1 MRVGIIGLINHD
13 TIYMA
18 GGRRIQDL
26 GGILYNTTVM
36 ADLVDEGDA
45 LYPISRIGTDC
56 YDAMCRILASRPG
69 VNTTGIALAEEGT
82 SRNRIRY
89 DENLEKIEQLT
100 NHVGSISLKQIEP
113 FLELDALLV
122 NFIVGDD
129 ITLETMETVR
139 DSASGLLYL
148 DVHNLCLGIDAQ
160 GYRRRRAPGD
170 WQRWIEMFDVVQ
182 MNEVEAR
189 LLAGSDHEAAA
200 DGSGAVDGSGAD
212 DVPNESGGP
221 DRPGA
226 AGGPEAAGADD
237 VPNESGGPDRPGAAG
252 GPEAAG
258 GPLETEEDFIA
269 FGRSVISLG
278 PSVCVITRGPLGP
291 VTVYRKD
298 GEAKAFAIPSEPV
311 RDVIDTTGCGDA
323 FAAGFV
329 TEFAA
334 SKDPVGATRLANRVA
349 SVNCTVAGLP
359 ERGTFDDVRI

>member
-1 MRVGIIGLINHD
+1 MRIGIIGLINHD
-13 TIYMA
+13 TIFMA

-45 LYPISRIGTDC
+45 LFPISCIGADC
-56 YDAMCRILASRPG
+56 YDAMCAILDPRPA
-69 VNTTGIALAEEGT
+69 VSTRGISLSPAGT

-89 DENLEKIEQLT
+89 DEDLEKIEQLT
-100 NHVGSISLKQIEP
+100 NHVGSISLEQIEP
-113 FLELDALLV
+113 FLDLDALLV

-129 ITLETMETVR
+129 VTLETMKAVR
-139 DSASGLLYL
+139 EKASGLLYL

-189 LLAGSDHEAAA
+189 LLAGSDHE
-200 DGSGAVDGSGAD
+200 V
-212 DVPNESGGP
+212 
-221 DRPGA
+221 A
-226 AGGPEAAGADD
+226 AGG
-237 VPNESGGPDRPGAAG
+237 SGVR
-252 GPEAAG
+252 
-258 GPLETEEDFIA
+258 LETEDDFFA
-269 FGRSVISLG
+269 FGTSVISLG
-278 PSVCVITRGPLGP
+278 PSVCVITRGALGP

-298 GEAKAFAIPSEPV
+298 GEPKAFAIPSEPV

-329 TEFAA
+329 TGFAA

>member
-1 MRVGIIGLINHD
+1 MRIGIIGLINHD

-45 LYPISRIGTDC
+45 LYPISRIGADC
-56 YDAMCRILASRPG
+56 FDAMRAILDPRPA
-69 VNTTGIALAEEGT
+69 VSTRGISLSPAGT

-89 DENLEKIEQLT
+89 DEDLEKIEQLT
-100 NHVGSISLKQIEP
+100 NHVGSITLEQIEP
-113 FLELDALLV
+113 FLDLDALLV

-129 ITLETMETVR
+129 VTLETMKAVR
-139 DSASGLLYL
+139 GSASGLLYL
-148 DVHNLCLGIDAQ
+148 DVHNLCLGIDAE
-160 GYRRRRAPGD
+160 GYRRRRAPGN

-189 LLAGSDHEAAA
+189 LLAGSDHE
-200 DGSGAVDGSGAD
+200 V
-212 DVPNESGGP
+212 
-221 DRPGA
+221 A
-226 AGGPEAAGADD
+226 AGGP
-237 VPNESGGPDRPGAAG
+237 
-252 GPEAAG
+252 G
-258 GPLETEEDFIA
+258 GPLEAKDDFIA
-269 FGRSVISLG
+269 FGTSVISLG
-278 PSVCVITRGPLGP
+278 PSVCVITRGALGP

-298 GEAKAFAIPSEPV
+298 GEPKAFAIPSEPV

-359 ERGTFDDVRI
+359 ERGTFDNVRI

>member
-1 MRVGIIGLINHD
+1 MRIGIIGLINHD
-13 TIYMA
+13 TIFMA

-45 LYPISRIGTDC
+45 LYPISSIGTDC
-56 YDAMCRILASRPG
+56 YDAMRSMLDPRSAVSNRG
-69 VNTTGIALAEEGT
+69 VRVSPAGT

-89 DENLEKIEQLT
+89 DETMEKVEQLT
-100 NHVGSISLKQIEP
+100 NHIGPIPFDQIEP
-113 FLELDALLV
+113 FLDLDTLLV

-129 ITLETMETVR
+129 ISLATMAAVR
-139 DSASGLLYL
+139 EKATGLLYL

-200 DGSGAVDGSGAD
+200 DGSGAVDGPSAVDGPD
-212 DVPNESGGP
+212 ESGGP

-226 AGGPEAAGADD
+226 AGGPA
-237 VPNESGGPDRPGAAG
+237 AAG
-252 GPEAAG
+252 GSG
-258 GPLETEEDFIA
+258 VPLETEDDFIA
-269 FGRSVISLG
+269 FGTSVISIG
-278 PSVCVITRGPLGP
+278 PSVCVITRGALGP

-298 GEAKAFAIPSEPV
+298 GEPKAFAIPSEPV

-329 TEFAA
+329 VEYAA
-334 SKDPVGATRLANRVA
+334 TKDPVGATRLANRVA

-359 ERGTFDDVRI
+359 EPGTFTGVRS

>member
-1 MRVGIIGLINHD
+1 MRIGIIGLINHD
-13 TIYMA
+13 TIFMA

-36 ADLVDEGDA
+36 ADLVGVGDE
-45 LYPISRIGTDC
+45 LFPISRIGADC
-56 YDAMCRILASRPG
+56 YDAMRAILDPRPA
-69 VNTTGIALAEEGT
+69 VNTRGISLSLAGT

-89 DENLEKIEQLT
+89 DEDLEKIEQLT
-100 NHVGSISLKQIEP
+100 NHVGPISLEQIEP
-113 FLELDALLV
+113 FLDLDALLV

-129 ITLETMETVR
+129 ITLETMKAVR
-139 DSASGLLYL
+139 GSASGLLYL
-148 DVHNLCLGIDAQ
+148 DVHNLCLGIDAE

-170 WQRWIEMFDVVQ
+170 WRRWIEMFDVVQ

-200 DGSGAVDGSGAD
+200 
-212 DVPNESGGP
+212 GGP
-221 DRPGA
+221 GTTGGPGA
-226 AGGPEAAGADD
+226 AGGLD
-237 VPNESGGPDRPGAAG
+237 ES
-252 GPEAAG
+252 G
-258 GPLETEEDFIA
+258 GPLETEDDFIA
-269 FGRSVISLG
+269 FGTSVISLG

-311 RDVIDTTGCGDA
+311 RNVIDTTGCGDA

-334 SKDPVGATRLANRVA
+334 SRDPVGATRLANRVA
-349 SVNCTVAGLP
+349 SVNCTVAGLQ

>member
-13 TIYMA
+13 TIFMT

-45 LYPISRIGTDC
+45 LYPISRIGADC
-56 YDAMCRILASRPG
+56 YDAMRAMLDPRPAVSNRGIRVSR
-69 VNTTGIALAEEGT
+69 TGT

-89 DENLEKIEQLT
+89 DEDMEKVEQLT
-100 NHVGSISLKQIEP
+100 NHIGPIPFEQIEP
-113 FLELDALLV
+113 FLDLDALLV

-129 ITLETMETVR
+129 ISLETMAAVR
-139 DSASGLLYL
+139 ERAGGLLYL
-148 DVHNLCLGIDAQ
+148 DVHNLCLGIDAE
-160 GYRRRRAPGD
+160 GYRRRRAPED

-189 LLAGSDHEAAA
+189 LLGGVAVAGDQ
-200 DGSGAVDGSGAD
+200 
-212 DVPNESGGP
+212 
-221 DRPGA
+221 
-226 AGGPEAAGADD
+226 AGGVLEAED
-237 VPNESGGPDRPGAAG
+237 
-252 GPEAAG
+252 
-258 GPLETEEDFIA
+258 DFIA
-269 FGRSVISLG
+269 FGRSVITLG

-298 GEAKAFAIPSEPV
+298 QEPEAFVIPSEPAG
-311 RDVIDTTGCGDA
+311 DVVDTTGCGDA

-329 TEFAA
+329 VEYATT
-334 SKDPVGATRLANRVA
+334 KDPVGATRLANRVA

-359 ERGTFDDVRI
+359 EPGTFSVVRS

>member
-1 MRVGIIGLINHD
+1 MRIGIIGLINHD
-13 TIYMA
+13 TIFMA

-45 LYPISRIGTDC
+45 LYPISRIGADC
-56 YDAMCRILASRPG
+56 YDAMRAILDPRPA
-69 VNTTGIALAEEGT
+69 VSTRGISLSPAGT

-89 DENLEKIEQLT
+89 DEDLEKIEQLT
-100 NHVGSISLKQIEP
+100 NHVGSISLEQIEP
-113 FLELDALLV
+113 FLDLDALLV

-129 ITLETMETVR
+129 VTLETMKAVR
-139 DSASGLLYL
+139 GGASGLLYL
-148 DVHNLCLGIDAQ
+148 DVHNLCLGIDAE
-160 GYRRRRAPGD
+160 GYRRRRAPGN

-189 LLAGSDHEAAA
+189 LLARSDHEAAA
-200 DGSGAVDGSGAD
+200 
-212 DVPNESGGP
+212 GGL
-221 DRPGA
+221 
-226 AGGPEAAGADD
+226 
-237 VPNESGGPDRPGAAG
+237 
-252 GPEAAG
+252 G

-269 FGRSVISLG
+269 FGTSVISLG

-291 VTVYRKD
+291 VTVYRED
-298 GEAKAFAIPSEPV
+298 REPKAFAIPSEPV

>member
-1 MRVGIIGLINHD
+1 MRIGIIGLINHD
-13 TIYMA
+13 TIFMA

-36 ADLVDEGDA
+36 ADLVGEDDE
-45 LYPISRIGTDC
+45 LFPISRIGADC
-56 YDAMCRILASRPG
+56 YDAMRAILDPRPA
-69 VNTTGIALAEEGT
+69 VNTRGISLSPTGT

-89 DENLEKIEQLT
+89 DEDLEKIEQLT
-100 NHVGSISLKQIEP
+100 NHVGSISLEQIKP
-113 FLELDALLV
+113 FLDLDALLV

-129 ITLETMETVR
+129 ITLETMKAVR
-139 DSASGLLYL
+139 GSASGLLYL
-148 DVHNLCLGIDAQ
+148 DAHNLCLGIDAE

-170 WQRWIEMFDVVQ
+170 WRRWIEMFDVVQ

-200 DGSGAVDGSGAD
+200 GV
-212 DVPNESGGP
+212 
-221 DRPGA
+221 
-226 AGGPEAAGADD
+226 AGGP
-237 VPNESGGPDRPGAAG
+237 
-252 GPEAAG
+252 G
-258 GPLETEEDFIA
+258 GPLETEDDFIA

>member
-45 LYPISRIGTDC
+45 LYPISRIGADC
-56 YDAMCRILASRPG
+56 YDAMRAMLDPRPA
-69 VNTTGIALAEEGT
+69 VSTRGISLSSTGT

-89 DENLEKIEQLT
+89 DDDLEKIEQLT
-100 NHVGSISLKQIEP
+100 NHIGPIPFDQIEP
-113 FLELDALLV
+113 FLDLDALLV

-129 ITLETMETVR
+129 ISLETMAAVR
-139 DSASGLLYL
+139 ERATGLLYL
-148 DVHNLCLGIDAQ
+148 DVHNLCLGIDAE
-160 GYRRRRAPGD
+160 GFRRRRAPED

-189 LLAGSDHEAAA
+189 LLAGSDHVAAA
-200 DGSGAVDGSGAD
+200 DGSGAVDRSGADDGPSAVDGPSAD

-226 AGGPEAAGADD
+226 AGGPEAAG
-237 VPNESGGPDRPGAAG
+237 R
-252 GPEAAG
+252 
-258 GPLETEEDFIA
+258 PLETEEDFIA

-334 SKDPVGATRLANRVA
+334 TKDPVGATRLANRVA

>member
-1 MRVGIIGLINHD
+1 MRIGIIGLINHD

-45 LYPISRIGTDC
+45 LYPISRIGADC
-56 YDAMCRILASRPG
+56 FDAMRAILDPRPA
-69 VNTTGIALAEEGT
+69 VSTRGISLSPAGT

-89 DENLEKIEQLT
+89 DEDLEKIEQLT
-100 NHVGSISLKQIEP
+100 NHVGSISLEQIEP
-113 FLELDALLV
+113 FLDLDALLV

-129 ITLETMETVR
+129 VTLETMKAVR
-139 DSASGLLYL
+139 GSASGLLYL
-148 DVHNLCLGIDAQ
+148 DVHNLCLGIDAE
-160 GYRRRRAPGD
+160 GYRRRRAPGN

-189 LLAGSDHEAAA
+189 LLAGSDHE
-200 DGSGAVDGSGAD
+200 V
-212 DVPNESGGP
+212 
-221 DRPGA
+221 A
-226 AGGPEAAGADD
+226 AGG
-237 VPNESGGPDRPGAAG
+237 S
-252 GPEAAG
+252 G
-258 GPLETEEDFIA
+258 GPLEAEDDFIA
-269 FGRSVISLG
+269 FGTSVISLG

-298 GEAKAFAIPSEPV
+298 GEPKAFAIPSEPV

-359 ERGTFDDVRI
+359 ERGTFDNVRI